1 MRFDAVEVLPLRL
14 SFGNIKKESVADFV
28 ELQLLSFLIDLLV
41 MEFELFVLEIIQDWH
56 LSAEINWSLLLAEVT
71 WLRTIEGL
79 FHLLLDFW
87 FDDEIDSRSLANVIF
102 VIFGVVILEAM
113 RVVFLTA
120 WTAFSYVPSLLR
132 TIHTDDLP
140 VLIVVFVCILLKID
154 VLDGKLARLLDLLF
168 GPLDFT
174 SVENRLILHMF
185 GWGGVAF
192 SFEVTGVTGI
202 CSVVLTRSRI
212 H

>member
-1 MRFDAVEVLPLRL
+1 MRFDAVEVLLLRL
-14 SFGNIKKESVADFV
+14 SFGNIKVESVSDFV

-41 MEFELFVLEIIQDWH
+41 MEFELFVLEILQDWH
-56 LSAEINWSLLLAEVT
+56 LSAEINWSLLLAELT

-79 FHLLLDFW
+79 FHLLVDFW
-87 FDDEIDSRSLANVIF
+87 FDDKIDSRSLANVII

-113 RVVFLTA
+113 LVVYLTA
-120 WTAFSYVPSLLR
+120 RTAFSYVPSLLR

-154 VLDGKLARLLDLLF
+154 VLDGELARLLDLLL

-174 SVENRLILHMF
+174 SIENRLILHMF
-185 GWGGVAF
+185 GWGDEAF
-192 SFEVTGVTGI
+192 TFEFTGVTGI